1 MDAVVIGLG
10 NVGKAT
16 AGVLRQRFDVSGH
29 DLERAKLNGLVA
41 WPRGPVDLA
50 VVCVPTPPSSDG
62 RLSTAHVDAAVRD
75 AAPHARVVAVRST
88 MPVGGMALVAE
99 ATGFRSLVYWP
110 CFSRER
116 MMPEDEAVETR
127 VVLGVA
133 PEGAGEHDAIL
144 DAIMACYPKRDTDGV
159 VDWTAAELAKL
170 WTNAFLATSIAFA
183 NEMAGLCRAHGVD
196 PDAVAALLRRD
207 PRIGERAYLDA
218 RGPFGGTCLPK
229 DLAELIA
236 ASDSDLLREVQRWTE
251 EGPAAKE
258 ASPID
263 VKRRA

>member
-10 NVGKAT
+10 NVGNAT
-16 AGVLRQRFDVSGH
+16 AGVLRQRFNVLGH
-29 DLERAKLNGLVA
+29 DLDRAKLNGLSP
-41 WPRGPVDLA
+41 WPRDAVDLA
-50 VVCVPTPPSSDG
+50 VVCVPTPPARDG
-62 RLSTAHVDAAVRD
+62 RLSIAHVEAAVRD

-88 MPVGGMALVAE
+88 MPVGGMAQVAD
-99 ATGFRSLVYWP
+99 ATGCRSLVYWP

-127 VVLGVA
+127 VVLGVG
-133 PEGAGEHDAIL
+133 PGNISNDARWIL
-144 DAIMACYPKRDTDGV
+144 DAIAACYPKRETNGY
-159 VDWTAAELAKL
+159 VDWATAELAKL

-183 NEMAGLCRAHGVD
+183 NEMAGLCREHSVD
-196 PDAVAALLRRD
+196 ADAVAALLRRD

-218 RGPFGGTCLPK
+218 RGPFSGACLPK

-251 EGPAAKE
+251 WCASRGGGGPVIR
-258 ASPID
+258 SG
-263 VKRRA
+263 